1 MTPIT
6 DREVGVIQQKL
17 DNIEHRQ
24 RNDRMIIN
32 AVADENVAIRE
43 KIDEVRLELN
53 QFKYKAY
60 GISSAVVVVL
70 GILALIIDLLKGL

>member
-32 AVADENVAIRE
+32 AVADDNVTIRE
-43 KIDEVRLELN
+43 KIDQVRLELN